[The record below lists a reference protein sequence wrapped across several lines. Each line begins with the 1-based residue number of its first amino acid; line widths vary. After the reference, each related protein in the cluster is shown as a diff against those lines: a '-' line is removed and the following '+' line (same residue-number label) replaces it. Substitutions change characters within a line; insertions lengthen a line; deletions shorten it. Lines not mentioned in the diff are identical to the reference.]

1 MHAVKPTPERRRPVT
16 RGDVALH
23 AGVST
28 AVVSYVVNAGPRNVA
43 PATRER
49 VLDAIR
55 DLGYRPNAAARA
67 LKLGVSGI
75 IGLVVSDNTNP
86 FFADYARA
94 VESEAAVIDLSVI
107 LTNSALS
114 ATLEHQLVQKLVS
127 RQVDGLLLAST
138 DDDPDLE
145 SAKEAHIPVVLLDRA
160 GPEEGFSSVGVNF
173 REASRL
179 AVEHLIA
186 HGHRNI
192 GIISGLTGGTTTRD
206 RELGWADALAAA
218 GLPEG
223 PMVRADFGR
232 IGGYEAGRRLLAL
245 PDRPTAVYSLS
256 DMQAVGLLRSV
267 HEAGVRVPEDLAVIS
282 FDGSAESEYS
292 WPPLTAMRQ
301 PVADMARAAIEALSH
316 GVTGVTNH
324 QTFRAELVVRRSCG
338 CDAPATEASG

>member
-1 MHAVKPTPERRRPVT
+1 
-16 RGDVALH
+16 VALH

-49 VLDAIR
+49 VLEAIR

-94 VESEAAVIDLSVI
+94 VESEAAGSDLSVI

-114 ATLEHQLVQKLVS
+114 ASLEHQLVQKLVS

-138 DDDPDLE
+138 DDAPDLE
-145 SAKEAHIPVVLLDRA
+145 SAREAHIPVVLLDRA
-160 GPEEGFSSVGVNF
+160 GPEEGLSSVGVDF
-173 REASRL
+173 REASHT

-186 HGHRNI
+186 HGHSRI
-192 GIISGLTGGTTTRD
+192 GIISGLTGGSTTRE
-206 RELGWADALAAA
+206 RELGWAEALAAA

-223 PMVRADFGR
+223 PMVRVDFGR
-232 IGGYEAGRRLLAL
+232 PGGYEAGKQLLAL
-245 PDRPTAVYSLS
+245 AERPTAVFVLS
-256 DMQAVGLLRSV
+256 DMQAVGLLRSA
-267 HEAGVRVPEDLAVIS
+267 HEAGVRVPEDVAVVS

-301 PVADMARAAIEALSH
+301 PVAEMARAAIEALGH
-316 GVTGVTNH
+316 GVTGVTAH
-324 QTFRAELVVRRSCG
+324 QTFHAELVIRRSCG
-338 CDAPATEASG
+338 CDAPPGVFA

>member
-1 MHAVKPTPERRRPVT
+1 MKPTPERRRPVT

-114 ATLEHQLVQKLVS
+114 ATLEHQLVQKLIS

-138 DDDPDLE
+138 EDDPDLA
-145 SAKEAHIPVVLLDRA
+145 SAREAHIPVVLLDRA

-179 AVEHLIA
+179 AVEHLIL
-186 HGHRNI
+186 HGHRKI
-192 GIISGLTGGTTTRD
+192 GIISGLTGGATTRD

-232 IGGYEAGRRLLAL
+232 IGGYEAGRQLLSL
-245 PDRPTAVYSLS
+245 PDRPTAIYSLS
-256 DMQAVGLLRSV
+256 DMQAIGLLRSV

-301 PVADMARAAIEALSH
+301 PVADMAKAAIEALGH
-316 GVTGVTNH
+316 GVTGITNH

-338 CDAPATEASG
+338 CDAPARELSE